1 MDADLFEGDI
11 VLEPVQRLAVDLGI
25 EIRGSMENRLWPN
38 AIVPY
43 TIAPSLCKK
52 NFSVL
57 IRELLDLRT
66 RKSTRVNL
74 KFLRVFSKKRHPG
87 KLHFTFYF
95 HQKS

>member
-25 EIRGSMENRLWPN
+25 EIRGSMGNRLWPN
-38 AIVPY
+38 GIVPY

-57 IRELLDLRT
+57 IREL
-66 RKSTRVNL
+66 
-74 KFLRVFSKKRHPG
+74 
-87 KLHFTFYF
+87 
-95 HQKS
+95 

>member
-1 MDADLFEGDI
+1 MNADLFEGDI

-25 EIRGSMENRLWPN
+25 EIRGSMGNRLWPN

-57 IRELLDLRT
+57 IIACVAAGPRTRLNHLYRVSATQAMLIREL
-66 RKSTRVNL
+66 
-74 KFLRVFSKKRHPG
+74 
-87 KLHFTFYF
+87 
-95 HQKS
+95 